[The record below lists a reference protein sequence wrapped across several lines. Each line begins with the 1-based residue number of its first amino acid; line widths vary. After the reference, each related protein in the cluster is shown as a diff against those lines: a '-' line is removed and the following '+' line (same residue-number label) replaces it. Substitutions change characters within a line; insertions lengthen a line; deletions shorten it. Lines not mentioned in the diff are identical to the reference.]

1 MSDTNLQPVT
11 APKVVKRRNRAMT
24 MERILR
30 AMGDVMAER
39 GTEKAGINA
48 VAERAGVNKV
58 LIYRYFG
65 GWNGLLEA
73 YVQRG
78 FFLSMFN
85 DKFLETVPSNPPS
98 ETRSKIWS
106 EYVIQLMREF
116 RSRRPS
122 QELIRWEMSHGETE
136 LARRLGDFRDNSYKK
151 LVEKL
156 APYPEYDPN
165 AITTLMICG
174 ITQLVLLSNQR
185 DVVLDIDLRTE
196 EGWGRIETAIRRIY
210 TSMSVAMDL
219 DKQQS
224 EVPSANH

>member
-1 MSDTNLQPVT
+1 M
-11 APKVVKRRNRAMT
+11 KVIKRRNRQMT

-85 DKFLETVPSNPPS
+85 EKFLEAVPEQLAS
-98 ETRSKIWS
+98 ENRSKVWS
-106 EYVIQLMREF
+106 EYTIQFMREF
-116 RSRRPS
+116 RARKSS
-122 QELIRWEMSHGETE
+122 QELVRWEMSHGETE
-136 LARRLGDFRDNSYKK
+136 LARRLAAFRDDSYKK
-151 LVEKL
+151 LVDKL
-156 APYPEYDPN
+156 APHYDFDPL
-165 AITTLMICG
+165 AITSLMVSAV
-174 ITQLVLLSNQR
+174 TYMVLMSSQR
-185 DVVLDIDLRTE
+185 DQIVGIDLRSD
-196 EGWGRIETAIRRIY
+196 EGWERIEKAVRRIY
-210 TSMSVAMDL
+210 TGLNLALEREDSKKA
-219 DKQQS
+219 
-224 EVPSANH
+224 EVK

>member
-1 MSDTNLQPVT
+1 
-11 APKVVKRRNRAMT
+11 MT

-48 VAERAGVNKV
+48 VAEKAGVNKV

-85 DKFLETVPSNPPS
+85 EKFMESVPEKLPA

-106 EYVIQLMREF
+106 EYTIQFMREF
-116 RSRRPS
+116 RTRKPS
-122 QELIRWEMSHGETE
+122 QELIRWEMSNGETE
-136 LARRLGDFRDNSYKK
+136 LARRLAEFRDNSYKK
-151 LVEKL
+151 LVDRL
-156 APYPEYDPN
+156 APYSDYDPI
-165 AITTLMICG
+165 AITSLMVAAVTNI
-174 ITQLVLLSNQR
+174 VLTSTQR
-185 DVVLDIDLRTE
+185 DHIVDIDLTSDA
-196 EGWGRIETAIRRIY
+196 GWERLETAVRRIY
-210 TSMSVAMDL
+210 SSLSIALELEETKKVEA
-219 DKQQS
+219 K
-224 EVPSANH
+224 

>member
-1 MSDTNLQPVT
+1 M
-11 APKVVKRRNRAMT
+11 KIVKRRNRQMT

-48 VAERAGVNKV
+48 VAEKAGVNKV

-85 DKFLETVPSNPPS
+85 EKFLDTVPENIPA
-98 ETRSKIWS
+98 ENRSKVWS
-106 EYVIQLMREF
+106 EYTIQFMREF
-116 RSRRPS
+116 RTRKPS

-136 LARRLGDFRDNSYKK
+136 LARRLAEFRDNSYKK
-151 LVEKL
+151 LVGRL
-156 APYPEYDPN
+156 APYSDYDPM
-165 AITTLMICG
+165 AITSLMVSAV
-174 ITQLVLLSNQR
+174 THVVLTSAQR
-185 DVVLDIDLRTE
+185 DNMGDIDLRSDT
-196 EGWGRIETAIRRIY
+196 GWERLETAIRRIY
-210 TSMSVAMDL
+210 AGLNIALEFETNKKNEA
-219 DKQQS
+219 K
-224 EVPSANH
+224 

>member
-1 MSDTNLQPVT
+1 M
-11 APKVVKRRNRAMT
+11 KVVKRRNRQLT

-85 DKFLETVPSNPPS
+85 EKFLESVPDQVPP
-98 ETRSKIWS
+98 ENRSKIWS
-106 EYVIQLMREF
+106 DYTIQFMREF
-116 RSRRPS
+116 RARKPS

-136 LARRLGDFRDNSYKK
+136 LARRLAEYRDQSYKT
-151 LVEKL
+151 LVDKL
-156 APYPEYDPN
+156 APYSDFDPI
-165 AITTLMICG
+165 AITSLMVSAV
-174 ITQLVLLSNQR
+174 TYMVLTSSQR
-185 DVVLDIDLRTE
+185 DKVVDIDLRSE
-196 EGWGRIETAIRRIY
+196 AGWERLEKAIRRIY
-210 TSMSVAMDL
+210 SSLNIAL
-219 DKQQS
+219 ERENAKQV
-224 EVPSANH
+224 EAV

>member
-1 MSDTNLQPVT
+1 M
-11 APKVVKRRNRAMT
+11 KVVKRRNRQMT

-85 DKFLETVPSNPPS
+85 EKFIESVPESLPP
-98 ETRSKIWS
+98 ENRSKVWS
-106 EYVIQLMREF
+106 EYTIQFMREF
-116 RSRRPS
+116 RVRKPS

-136 LARRLGDFRDNSYKK
+136 LARRLAEFRDQSYKN
-151 LVEKL
+151 LVDKL
-156 APYPEYDPN
+156 APYSDFDPI
-165 AITTLMICG
+165 AITSLMVAAVTHI
-174 ITQLVLLSNQR
+174 VLISGQR
-185 DVVLDIDLRTE
+185 DKIVDIDLRSE
-196 EGWGRIETAIRRIY
+196 AGWERLETAIRRIY
-210 TSMSVAMDL
+210 SGLNIAL
-219 DKQQS
+219 DRENAKKL
-224 EVPSANH
+224 ELK

>member
-1 MSDTNLQPVT
+1 M
-11 APKVVKRRNRAMT
+11 KVVKRRNRQMT

-85 DKFLETVPSNPPS
+85 EKFLESVPENLPV
-98 ETRSKIWS
+98 ENRSKVWS
-106 EYVIQLMREF
+106 EYTIQFMREF
-116 RSRRPS
+116 RARKPS
-122 QELIRWEMSHGETE
+122 QELIRWEMTHGETE
-136 LARRLGDFRDNSYKK
+136 LARRLAEFRDQSYKN
-151 LVEKL
+151 LVDKL
-156 APYPEYDPN
+156 APYSDFDPI
-165 AITTLMICG
+165 AITSLMISAV
-174 ITQLVLLSNQR
+174 TYMVLTSTQR
-185 DVVLDIDLRTE
+185 DHVVDIDLRSE
-196 EGWGRIETAIRRIY
+196 AGWERLETAIRRIY
-210 TSMSVAMDL
+210 SSLNFALERETSKKL
-219 DKQQS
+219 
-224 EVPSANH
+224 EVK

>member
-1 MSDTNLQPVT
+1 
-11 APKVVKRRNRAMT
+11 

-85 DKFLETVPSNPPS
+85 DKFLESVPENLPA
-98 ETRSKIWS
+98 ENRSKVWS
-106 EYVIQLMREF
+106 EYTIQFMREF
-116 RSRRPS
+116 RARKPS
-122 QELIRWEMSHGETE
+122 QELIRWEMTHGETE
-136 LARRLGDFRDNSYKK
+136 LARRLADFRDQSYKN
-151 LVEKL
+151 LVDKL
-156 APYPEYDPN
+156 APFSDFDPI
-165 AITTLMICG
+165 AITSLMVSAV
-174 ITQLVLLSNQR
+174 TYMVLVSGQR
-185 DVVLDIDLRTE
+185 DHMGDIDLRSE
-196 EGWGRIETAIRRIY
+196 AGWTRLEMAIRRIY
-210 TSMSVAMDL
+210 SSLNIALERENSKKVA
-219 DKQQS
+219 
-224 EVPSANH
+224 V

>member
-1 MSDTNLQPVT
+1 M
-11 APKVVKRRNRAMT
+11 KVVKRRNRQMT

-85 DKFLETVPSNPPS
+85 EKFMESVPDNLPA
-98 ETRSKIWS
+98 ENRSKVWS
-106 EYVIQLMREF
+106 EYTIQFLREF
-116 RSRRPS
+116 RNRKPS
-122 QELIRWEMSHGETE
+122 QELIRWEMTHGETE
-136 LARRLGDFRDNSYKK
+136 LARRLAEFRDQSYKS
-151 LVEKL
+151 LVAKL
-156 APYPEYDPN
+156 APYEDFDPI
-165 AITTLMICG
+165 AITALMVSAV
-174 ITQLVLLSNQR
+174 TYLVLTSTQR
-185 DVVLDIDLRTE
+185 DHIVDIDFTTE
-196 EGWGRIETAIRRIY
+196 AGWERLEKAIRRIY
-210 TSMSVAMDL
+210 SSLNIAL
-219 DKQQS
+219 EREQAKEKS
-224 EVPSANH
+224 

>member
-1 MSDTNLQPVT
+1 M
-11 APKVVKRRNRAMT
+11 KVVKRRNRQMT

-85 DKFLETVPSNPPS
+85 EKFMESVPENLAP
-98 ETRSKIWS
+98 ENRSKVWS
-106 EYVIQLMREF
+106 EYTIQFMREF
-116 RSRRPS
+116 RARKPS
-122 QELIRWEMSHGETE
+122 QELIRWEMTHGETE
-136 LARRLGDFRDNSYKK
+136 LARRLAEFRDQSYKN
-151 LVEKL
+151 LVNKL
-156 APYPEYDPN
+156 APYSDFDPI
-165 AITTLMICG
+165 AITSLMVSAV
-174 ITQLVLLSNQR
+174 TYMVLTSSQR
-185 DVVLDIDLRTE
+185 DHVVDIDLRSE
-196 EGWGRIETAIRRIY
+196 AGWERLETAIRRIY
-210 TSMSVAMDL
+210 SSLNIALERETAKKVEA
-219 DKQQS
+219 
-224 EVPSANH
+224 V

>member
-1 MSDTNLQPVT
+1 M
-11 APKVVKRRNRAMT
+11 KIVKRRNRQMT

-85 DKFLETVPSNPPS
+85 EKYLDSVPDNLTP
-98 ETRSKIWS
+98 EARSKS
-106 EYVIQLMREF
+106 LSDYTIQFMNEF
-116 RSRRPS
+116 RARKAS
-122 QELIRWEMSHGETE
+122 QELIRWEMSNGETE
-136 LARRLGDFRDNSYKK
+136 LARRLADFRDQSYKNM
-151 LVEKL
+151 VAKL
-156 APYPEYDPN
+156 APNTDFDPI
-165 AITTLMICG
+165 AINSLM
-174 ITQLVLLSNQR
+174 TAAVTNLVLTSTQR
-185 DVVLDIDLRTE
+185 DHIGDIDLRSDA
-196 EGWGRIETAIRRIY
+196 GWERLEKAIRRIY
-210 TSMSVAMDL
+210 SSLNMALETEQTKKAEVA
-219 DKQQS
+219 
-224 EVPSANH
+224 